1 MLLHPG
7 DEGVTLAPV
16 LVEVDAAREVEAMSL
31 YLYRCA
37 F

>member
-1 MLLHPG
+1 MAS
-7 DEGVTLAPV
+7 LAPV
-16 LVEVDAAREVEAMSL
+16 LVDIDAAREVEAMSL